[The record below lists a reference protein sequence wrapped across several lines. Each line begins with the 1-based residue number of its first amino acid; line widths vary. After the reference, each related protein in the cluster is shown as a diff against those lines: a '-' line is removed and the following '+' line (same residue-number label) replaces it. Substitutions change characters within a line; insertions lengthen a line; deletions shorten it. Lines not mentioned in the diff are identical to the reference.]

1 MENIEMALPLGGTL
15 MMDEDAASIVAQI
28 RNLLG
33 QLRIKGITD
42 KEIDT
47 ILTQQKPGRAYVN
60 SRGMLVLP
68 DENGVQIKLT
78 PMERTLYIL
87 FLRYPDGIN
96 ADELWRYWDEVCD
109 IYGSQTV
116 YDDINLI
123 EDAVEGICDE
133 EKVTWYTNVSRVKRK
148 ITDKLGKRVAEQ
160 YIIRRGDDG
169 LYRISAKQVWENLTC
184 VPVWH
189 IGSLSLCL
197 KLMKYTIISLSLF

>member
-47 ILTQQKPGRAYVN
+47 ILTQQQKPGRAYIN

-96 ADELWRYWDEVCD
+96 ADELWRYWDELCN
-109 IYGSQTV
+109 IYGSQMI
-116 YDDINLI
+116 YDDRSLI

-133 EKVTWYTNVSRVKRK
+133 EKVTWYTNVSRIKRK
-148 ITDKLGKRVAEQ
+148 ITDKLGKRAAEQ
-160 YIIRRGDDG
+160 YIIKRGEDG
-169 LYRISAKQVWENLTC
+169 LYRISAQQ
-184 VPVWH
+184 
-189 IGSLSLCL
+189 
-197 KLMKYTIISLSLF
+197 M

>member
-1 MENIEMALPLGGTL
+1 MENINMALPLGGGL

-47 ILTQQKPGRAYVN
+47 LLTQPQKPGRAYIN
-60 SRGMLVLP
+60 TQGMLVLP
-68 DENGVQIKLT
+68 DAGDIKIRLT

-96 ADELWRYWDEVCD
+96 ADELWRYWDELCK
-109 IYGSQTV
+109 IYGSQMV
-116 YDDINLI
+116 YDDKDLI

-133 EKVTWYTNVSRVKRK
+133 EKVSWYTNVSRIKRK
-148 ITDKLGKRVAEQ
+148 ITDKLGKRAAEQ
-160 YIIRRGDDG
+160 YIIRRGEDG
-169 LYRISAKQVWENLTC
+169 LYRIDAQAK
-184 VPVWH
+184 
-189 IGSLSLCL
+189 I
-197 KLMKYTIISLSLF
+197 